1 MATTDKTPLWKELK
15 TAYLEEIT
23 IEQFRERI
31 TELLRHLSE
40 RPVYADKEDRQQ
52 LTANIG
58 MLAAYL
64 LSNDQSLAR
73 EVYVA
78 FMNELSQMNPRHS
91 DLIVKNLLQYLYH
104 EKVEKL
110 GFVWKDLDD
119 IGKDFFAYNACKRAR
134 FETPLSKT
142 HVCSRYG
149 CALLTSRG
157 LTFTAENTTD
167 SLRLLKEGARSLD
180 TGIGITLCTTFS
192 QKLKLTQANS
202 IVHMDEFANDFI
214 RSQAKIKSHPVV
226 QHRLLTYDE
235 GDEAIVRITG
245 IGPEIKVETVDPR
258 YNKISGIIRFERRS
272 LIYYPTDTLYKYFKA
287 GDYLRASIKN
297 PWHGIFSIESQLV
310 NFFVEYAEE
319 CAEYDGDTMTAKLID
334 KKDAY
339 TEWITKIGV
348 VVQVEGPCD
357 YHLGDYADITI
368 DEFYEG
374 NRLGLIKGYISGEAE
389 DYFDEHVVRKE
400 CIRTFTES
408 IDAPEEQ
415 TPEEETE
422 ELSPVVLRLLLRMLF
437 DYQKSLLKPSERFRY
452 LAITNIIA
460 ELVGDDLAASYIS
473 FARTYLRAIIQF
485 VNGQN
490 ISDIRLKP
498 DKRYL
503 SAKSTLIRLSIIE
516 LLKEYGRKDNS
527 ERLAQAISDFETTL
541 PSLARLARLIQ
552 TSNSMQD
559 ILPESTL
566 NLIRREIIRTLSIET
581 EDDANLEDDK
591 GDYLGVESG
600 TIEFKTS
607 MIYPPDKQMQAAEK
621 TQNINVMKGICAFLN
636 STTGGTLYL
645 GVNDQGYVVGLA
657 NDMRYL
663 KIQNIDSYM
672 RYVQDV
678 AKKHFGVDVLP
689 YLNIEPLYDN
699 HVVAV
704 HVQQHPYRLV
714 ELEGNAYLRVNAESR
729 IMPEKMRQELIDQK
743 LFTNKDLAAAISALQ
758 HACTLKRCV
767 ILHQY
772 SSNNG
777 GTVSDRHVEAY
788 DVRPEDNLVICYD
801 LDKEATRVFNLNRIG
816 YVEILEDE
824 PWSRTSS
831 HKKMFVDVFHMNA
844 DTTTRISLQ
853 LDLMAK
859 NLLVE
864 EFPRAKDFIT
874 ANKDDENIWY
884 FTTDICSMAGIG
896 RFYIGLA
903 GHIQILEGE
912 PLKQY
917 VADYTKKYL
926 QNIE

>member
-1 MATTDKTPLWKELK
+1 MATTEKTPLWKELK
-15 TAYLEEIT
+15 TAYLEEIS

-31 TELLRHLSE
+31 TELLCHLSE
-40 RPVYADKEDRQQ
+40 RPVFADKEDQQQ
-52 LTANIG
+52 LSANVG

-64 LSNDQSLAR
+64 LSKDQSLVR

-78 FMNELSQMNPRHS
+78 FMNELSQMNPRYS
-91 DLIVKNLLQYLYH
+91 DLIVKTLMQYLCH

-110 GFVWKDLDD
+110 GFSWKDLDN
-119 IGKDFFAYNACKRAR
+119 IGKDLFAYNACKMAK
-134 FETPLSKT
+134 FETPLSKP
-142 HVCSRYG
+142 HICSRYG

-157 LTFTAENTTD
+157 LTFTFENTKD

-180 TGIGITLCTTFS
+180 TGIGITLCTTIN
-192 QKLKLTQANS
+192 QKLKLTQSNS
-202 IVHMDEFANDFI
+202 IVHMDEFTKDFI
-214 RSQAKIKSHPVV
+214 CSQARIKKHPAV
-226 QHRLLTYDE
+226 QRKLLSYDE

-245 IGPEIKVETVDPR
+245 IGREIKVETVDPR
-258 YNKISGIIRFERRS
+258 YNKISGVIRYERRS
-272 LIYYPTDTLYKYFKA
+272 LIYYPTDTLYKYFEV
-287 GDYLRASIKN
+287 GDYLRVNIKN
-297 PWHGIFSIESQLV
+297 PWHGTFCIDHQLV
-310 NFFVEYAEE
+310 KFFVEYAEE
-319 CAEYDGDTMTAKLID
+319 CVKFDGDTMTAKLID
-334 KKDAY
+334 ETPAY
-339 TEWITKIGV
+339 TEWLTKIGV
-348 VVQVEGPCD
+348 VVQVEGPCT
-357 YHLGDYADITI
+357 YRCGDYATITI
-368 DEFYEG
+368 DEFCDG
-374 NRLGLIKGYISGEAE
+374 NHQGLIKGYISGDAE
-389 DYFDEHVVRKE
+389 DYFDENVVRKD
-400 CIRTFTES
+400 CIRTFTDS
-408 IDAPEEQ
+408 VDAPEEGA
-415 TPEEETE
+415 PEEETE
-422 ELSPVVLRLLLRMLF
+422 ILSPVMLRLLLRMLF

-498 DKRYL
+498 DKQYL

-527 ERLAQAISDFETTL
+527 EKLAQTISDFETSL

-559 ILPESTL
+559 ILPEPTL
-566 NLIRREIIRTLSIET
+566 NLIRREIIHTLSIET
-581 EDDANLEDDK
+581 EDEANLEDDK
-591 GDYLGVESG
+591 GEYLGVESG

-607 MIYPPDKQMQAAEK
+607 MIYSPDKKMQAAEK
-621 TQNINVMKGICAFLN
+621 TQNLNVMKGICAFLN
-636 STTGGTLYL
+636 STIGGTLYL
-645 GVNDQGYVVGLA
+645 GVNDQGYVVGFA
-657 NDMRYL
+657 NDLRYL
-663 KIQNIDSYM
+663 KIQTIDSYM

-678 AKKHFGVDVLP
+678 AKKHFGVDALP

-699 HVVAV
+699 QVVAV
-704 HVQQHPYRLV
+704 HVRQHPYRLV
-714 ELEGNAYLRVNAESR
+714 ELEGVAYLRVNAESR

-772 SSNNG
+772 ASNNG

-801 LDKEATRVFNLNRIG
+801 LDRQATRVFNLNRIG
-816 YVEILEDE
+816 YVEILKDE
-824 PWSRTSS
+824 PWRRASS
-831 HKKMFVDVFHMNA
+831 HKQMCVDVFHMNA
-844 DTTTRISLQ
+844 DTTTKISLQ

-874 ANKDDENIWY
+874 AHKDDENIWY
-884 FTTDICSMAGIG
+884 FTADICRMEGIG

-903 GHIQILEGE
+903 AHIQILEGE

-917 VADYTKKYL
+917 AAEYVKKYL
-926 QNIE
+926 LT

>member
-1 MATTDKTPLWKELK
+1 MATTEKTPLWKELK
-15 TAYLEEIT
+15 TAYLEEIP
-23 IEQFRERI
+23 IEQFRECI
-31 TELLRHLSE
+31 IELLHYLSE
-40 RPVYADKEDRQQ
+40 RPVYADKEDQQQ
-52 LTANIG
+52 LSANVG

-64 LSNDQSLAR
+64 LSNDQYLMR

-78 FMNELSQMNPRHS
+78 FMNELSQLNSRHF
-91 DLIVKNLLQYLYH
+91 DLIVKTMMQYLCH

-110 GFVWKDLDD
+110 GFSWKDLDN
-119 IGKDFFAYNACKRAR
+119 IGTDLFAYNACKMAK
-134 FETPLSKT
+134 FEMPLSKP

-157 LTFTAENTTD
+157 LTFTSENAKD

-180 TGIGITLCTTFS
+180 TGIGINLCTAIN
-192 QKLKLTQANS
+192 QKLKLTQSNS
-202 IVHMDEFANDFI
+202 IVHMDEFTKDFI
-214 RSQAKIKSHPVV
+214 LSQAKIKKHPVV
-226 QHRLLTYDE
+226 QRKLLSYDA

-258 YNKISGIIRFERRS
+258 YNKISGIIRYERRS
-272 LIYYPTDTLYKYFKA
+272 LVYYPTDTLYKYFKV
-287 GDYLRASIKN
+287 GDYLRVDIKN
-297 PWHGIFSIESQLV
+297 PWHGTFNIDDQLV
-310 NFFVEYAEE
+310 KFFVEYAEE
-319 CAEYDGDTMTAKLID
+319 CVEYDGDTMTAKLLD
-334 KKDAY
+334 EKPAY
-339 TEWITKIGV
+339 TVWLTKIGV
-348 VVQVEGPCD
+348 AVQVEGPCT
-357 YHLGDYADITI
+357 YHRGDYAAITI
-368 DEFYEG
+368 DEFCDG

-389 DYFDEHVVRKE
+389 DYFDVSVVRKE
-400 CIRTFTES
+400 CIRTFT
-408 IDAPEEQ
+408 DYVDVPEERA
-415 TPEEETE
+415 PDEDTE
-422 ELSPVVLRLLLRMLF
+422 ELSPVLLRLLLRILF
-437 DYQKSLLKPSERFRY
+437 DYQRSLLKPSERFRY

-485 VNGQN
+485 VNGQD
-490 ISDIRLKP
+490 ISDIRLNP
-498 DKRYL
+498 DDQYR

-527 ERLAQAISDFETTL
+527 EKLAKTISDFETSL
-541 PSLARLARLIQ
+541 PPLARLARLIQ

-566 NLIRREIIRTLSIET
+566 NLIRREIIHTLSIET
-581 EDDANLEDDK
+581 EDDANLEDGK

-607 MIYPPDKQMQAAEK
+607 MIYPPDKKMQVAEK
-621 TQNINVMKGICAFLN
+621 TQNFNVMKGICAFLN

-645 GVNDQGYVVGLA
+645 GVNDQGYVVGLV

-663 KIQNIDSYM
+663 KIHTIDSYM

-678 AKKHFGVDVLP
+678 AKKHFGVDALP

-699 HVVAV
+699 QVVAV
-704 HVQQHPYRLV
+704 HVRQHPYRLV
-714 ELEGNAYLRVNAESR
+714 ELEGVAYLRVNAESR

-758 HACTLKRCV
+758 HACTMKRSV

-801 LDKEATRVFNLNRIG
+801 LDKQATRVFNINRIG

-824 PWSRTSS
+824 PWRRASS
-831 HKKMFVDVFHMNA
+831 HKKMYVDVFHMNA

-874 ANKDDENIWY
+874 AHKDDENIWY
-884 FTTDICSMAGIG
+884 FDTDVCRLEGIG

-903 GHIQILEGE
+903 NHITILDGE

-917 VADYTKKYL
+917 AAEYAKKYL
-926 QNIE
+926 Q